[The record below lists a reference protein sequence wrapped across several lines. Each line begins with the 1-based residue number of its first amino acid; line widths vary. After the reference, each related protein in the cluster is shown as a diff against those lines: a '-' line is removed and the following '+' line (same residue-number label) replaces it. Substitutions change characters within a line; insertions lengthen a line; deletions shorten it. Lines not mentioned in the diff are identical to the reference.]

1 MNVAK
6 QMQEIVLATLVFH
19 TTVLCLRAYF
29 VHMFFFQTNGFH
41 TQKYNMKHAYHPHR
55 MIMRNFELV

>member
-6 QMQEIVLATLVFH
+6 QMQEIVFAKLVFH

-29 VHMFFFQTNGFH
+29 VHMFFFFFSDEWIS
-41 TQKYNMKHAYHPHR
+41 HAE
-55 MIMRNFELV
+55 I